1 MAAKKFK
8 FKNPNTG
15 IVEERPDTPY
25 FRNLAKK
32 IQEKYNKLSDKDKAA
47 IKARIEKREARSADT
62 AKKQQE
68 VTAGRAAGLT
78 MTEIR
83 AKRMNISADELKK
96 KQIATLLGMAEGMS
110 LFIPGGVAIKAG
122 QLAFRGKKGADAIK
136 AIKEVVKGKQAPK
149 AAPKAAPKPAA
160 KKAAPKAAPKPA
172 AKPTKEGAASKRM
185 PKAAAKKAAPKAA
198 PKAAAK
204 KAAPKAAAKKAP
216 PKTATRP
223 QTKTQAKTAA
233 KKAAPKTAAK
243 PKSKIRDRAK
253 KIGPLVVGAGVLGGA
268 AGVQKLI
275 DSKAGAATRKPSGP
289 STRGS
294 RKPPPPKTKPKER
307 GTPPLGGPSSG
318 KKPTPSG
325 AASKRMPMPV
335 KKPTPSGAASKRMPK
350 RTSITAGPNT
360 GFGPKGNIFPKN
372 AEDRAR
378 LMKLYG
384 GTGSAAAKAAAAG
397 TQGTLKR
404 GKDNGR

>member
-32 IQEKYNKLSDKDKAA
+32 MQEKYNKLSDKEKAA
-47 IKARIEKREARSADT
+47 IKARIQKRQARQADT
-62 AKKQQE
+62 DKKKQE
-68 VTAGRAAGLT
+68 VKEGRAAGLT

-96 KQIATLLGMAEGMS
+96 RQIATLLGMAEGMS

-122 QLAFRGKKGADAIK
+122 QLAFRGKKGADAVK
-136 AIKEVVKGKQAPK
+136 AIKNIVKGKQPASK
-149 AAPKAAPKPAA
+149 TAPKAAPKPAA

-185 PKAAAKKAAPKAA
+185 PKAAAPKAA

-216 PKTATRP
+216 PKTATKP

-243 PKSKIRDRAK
+243 PKSKRRQLIEK
-253 KIGPLVVGAGVLGGA
+253 VGPLVAAGTILGGGVA
-268 AGVQKLI
+268 VQKLI
-275 DSKAGAATRKPSGP
+275 DGKAKA
-289 STRGS
+289 
-294 RKPPPPKTKPKER
+294 
-307 GTPPLGGPSSG
+307 GTPPLGGPSDG
-318 KKPTPSG
+318 RKKGPPKGRPPLGGPSDG
-325 AASKRMPMPV
+325 RKKGPSKGRPPLGGPSDGR
-335 KKPTPSGAASKRMPK
+335 KKGPSKGRPPLGGPSDGRKK
-350 RTSITAGPNT
+350 RTNITAGPNT

-397 TQGTLKR
+397 TQGALKR
-404 GKDNGR
+404 GKNNGS

>member
-32 IQEKYNKLSDKDKAA
+32 IQEKYNKLSDSDKAA
-47 IKARIEKREARSADT
+47 IKARIQKRQARQADT
-62 AKKQQE
+62 DKKKQE
-68 VTAGRAAGLT
+68 VKEGKAAGLT

-96 KQIATLLGMAEGMS
+96 RQIATLIGMAEGMS

-149 AAPKAAPKPAA
+149 AAPKAAAKKAAPKAAA

-216 PKTATRP
+216 PKTVTRP

-243 PKSKIRDRAK
+243 PKSKMSDRAK
-253 KIGPLVVGAGVLGGA
+253 KIGPLVVGAGILGGGVA
-268 AGVQKLI
+268 LQKAMDGKAEAGKP
-275 DSKAGAATRKPSGP
+275 KRKPTGTYERRAVP
-289 STRGS
+289 TGKPK
-294 RKPPPPKTKPKER
+294 RKPTGTYERGPVPGRKAAPKTKPK
-307 GTPPLGGPSSG
+307 
-318 KKPTPSG
+318 
-325 AASKRMPMPV
+325 RMPDREV
-335 KKPTPSGAASKRMPK
+335 KPERRSDLP
-350 RTSITAGPNT
+350 AGVLRK
-360 GFGPKGNIFPKN
+360 F
-372 AEDRAR
+372 
-378 LMKLYG
+378 
-384 GTGSAAAKAAAAG
+384 
-397 TQGTLKR
+397 QGTLRKDEVIRNIDGVSYVIKR
-404 GKDNGR
+404 EDSDFAKKKKMMRGGVAKRKR

>member
-47 IKARIEKREARSADT
+47 IKARIQKRQARQADT
-62 AKKQQE
+62 DKKKQE
-68 VTAGRAAGLT
+68 VKEGKAAGLT

-96 KQIATLLGMAEGMS
+96 RQIATLIGMAEGMS
-110 LFIPGGVAIKAG
+110 LFIPGGVAVKAG

-149 AAPKAAPKPAA
+149 AAPKAAAKKAAPKAAA

-172 AKPTKEGAASKRM
+172 A
-185 PKAAAKKAAPKAA
+185 AKKAA

-243 PKSKIRDRAK
+243 TKSKMSDRAK
-253 KIGPLVVGAGVLGGA
+253 KIGPLVVGAGIIGGGVA
-268 AGVQKLI
+268 LQKAMDGKAEAGKP
-275 DSKAGAATRKPSGP
+275 KRKPTGTYERRAVP
-289 STRGS
+289 TGKPK
-294 RKPPPPKTKPKER
+294 RKPTGTYERGPVPGRKAAPKTKPK
-307 GTPPLGGPSSG
+307 
-318 KKPTPSG
+318 
-325 AASKRMPMPV
+325 RMPDREV
-335 KKPTPSGAASKRMPK
+335 KPERRSDLP
-350 RTSITAGPNT
+350 AGVLRK
-360 GFGPKGNIFPKN
+360 F
-372 AEDRAR
+372 
-378 LMKLYG
+378 
-384 GTGSAAAKAAAAG
+384 
-397 TQGTLKR
+397 QGTLRKDEVIRNIDGVSYVIKR
-404 GKDNGR
+404 EDSDFAKKKKMMRGGVAKRKR